1 MFFRY
6 RGYNRMLV
14 QDPYED
20 LENMWNR
27 ELLEVDDDALFD
39 RANA

>member
-1 MFFRY
+1 MFYRD
-6 RGYNRMLV
+6 RGYNRLMV

-20 LENMWNR
+20 LDSMRQR
-27 ELLEVDDDALFD
+27 ELLEVGDDALLD